1 MATQKQRRSAEKLV
15 ETGGNVSKAME
26 AGGYSPKTAH
36 TPQKLTQSKGFG
48 ELCDELGL
56 TDDLLLNALVE
67 DIKAKKGERKQ
78 ELELG
83 FKVRGR
89 LKDAVL
95 PGGDKNNPLFI
106 LDMSKGGDTSSTD

>member
-1 MATQKQRRSAEKLV
+1 MATEKQRDAVEKLV
-15 ETGGNVSKAME
+15 ENHGNVSKSMRE
-26 AGGYSPKTAH
+26 AGYDDTTAKNPKN
-36 TPQKLTQSKGFG
+36 LTESKGFA
-48 ELCDELGL
+48 ELLEEYGL
-56 TDDLLLNALVE
+56 TDELLVQALVE
-67 DIKAKKGERKQ
+67 DIKEKKADRKA

-89 LKDAVL
+89 LKDAVP